1 MPSPTQTAA
10 WQALKQ
16 ERRAWNSL
24 SLRELFAEDKKR
36 FERFSLQ
43 LDDLLLDYSK
53 NLIRSQTLKLLLKLA
68 KEAGVEALRDAMFTG
83 EKINLTEGRAVLH
96 TALRNRSERPVM
108 VDGRDV
114 MPDVREVL
122 SRIRAFADRVRTGK
136 WKGHSGKPIS
146 DVVNIGIGGSD
157 LGPAMACLALKPY
170 GGNIRVHFVSN
181 VDPSHL
187 HDTLEDLDPAT
198 TLFIVASKTFTTQET
213 LLNAQAARAWLLA
226 SLPSPPG
233 VPKGRGCIRGAG
245 ATSSKMGEGTTPAIA
260 KHFVAISTNEEAVKA
275 FGIDPA
281 NMFGFW
287 DWVGG
292 RYSLWS
298 AIGLSIALYIGM
310 DEFEELLAGAH
321 DMDEHFRNAPLA
333 ENMPVLMALLGLWYN
348 NFWDAQSYAVLPYE
362 QRLARFPAYLQQLD
376 MESNGKGVM
385 RDGKPVKVSS
395 GPVLFGEP
403 GTNGQ
408 HAFYQL
414 IHQGTKLIPCDF
426 LAAAQSHNDVNGQH
440 AVLLSNF
447 LAQTEAL
454 MRGKTATEA
463 ETELTASG
471 MGKREIKALLPHKV
485 FPGNR
490 PTNTLLYRKLTPRT
504 LGRLIALYEH
514 KVFVQ
519 GALWNV
525 NSYDQWGV
533 ELGKQLAQAILPE
546 LTGGKATG
554 KHDASTNA
562 LIARLQPVGDE

>member
-1 MPSPTQTAA
+1 MPNLTRTPTWT
-10 WQALKQ
+10 ALKE
-16 ERRAWNSL
+16 ERKAWDTL
-24 SLRELFAEDKKR
+24 SLRELFNADPQR
-36 FERFSLQ
+36 FQRFSLA
-43 LDDLLLDYSK
+43 LDDELLLDYSK
-53 NLIRSQTLKLLLKLA
+53 NLIRPQTLECLLALA
-68 KEAGVEALRDAMFTG
+68 QEAGVEDLREALFSGAA
-83 EKINLTEGRAVLH
+83 INLTESRAVLH
-96 TALRNRSERPVM
+96 TALRNRSGQAVQTH
-108 VDGRDV
+108 GQDV
-114 MPDVREVL
+114 MPDVRAVL
-122 SRIRAFADRVRTGK
+122 KRMRTFVDRVRTGQ
-136 WKGHSGKPIS
+136 WKGYAPQGRRSKTIT

-170 GGNIRVHFVSN
+170 GGNMRAHFVSN

-187 HDTLEDLDPAT
+187 VDTLEALNPAT

-213 LLNAQAARAWLLA
+213 LLNAQAARAWLLDA
-226 SLPSPPG
+226 VKDESA
-233 VPKGRGCIRGAG
+233 VAR
-245 ATSSKMGEGTTPAIA
+245 
-260 KHFVAISTNEEAVKA
+260 HFVAVSTNEAAVRA

-298 AIGLSIALYIGM
+298 AIGLPIALYVGM
-310 DEFEELLAGAH
+310 DAFEDMLTGAFE
-321 DMDEHFRNAPLA
+321 MDEHFRTAPLA
-333 ENMPVLMALLGLWYN
+333 ENMPVILALLGLWYN
-348 NFWDAQSYAVLPYE
+348 NFWDAQAYAVLPYE

-376 MESNGKGVM
+376 MESNGKGVT
-385 RDGKPVKVSS
+385 REGLPVTYTT
-395 GPVLFGEP
+395 GPIVFGEP

-426 LAAAQSHNDVNGQH
+426 LAGRESHNDVNGQH

-454 MRGKTATEA
+454 MRGKTADEA
-463 ETELTASG
+463 RIELEAAGLSAS
-471 MGKREIKALLPHKV
+471 EIKALLPHKV

-490 PTNTLLYRKLTPRT
+490 PTNSLVYRRLTPHT

-519 GALWNV
+519 GAIWNV

-533 ELGKQLAQAILPE
+533 ELGKQLARMILPE
-546 LTGGKATG
+546 LTGEAMPDA
-554 KHDASTNA
+554 HDASTSG
-562 LIARLQPVGDE
+562 LIQHMK

>member
-10 WQALKQ
+10 WQSLKE
-16 ERRAWNSL
+16 ERRAWNKL
-24 SLRELFAEDKKR
+24 TLRELFAKDKKR

-53 NLIRSQTLKLLLKLA
+53 NLIRPQTLKLLVKLA
-68 KEAGVEALRDAMFTG
+68 KECGVEALRDAMFSG

-96 TALRNRSERPVM
+96 TALRNRSDRPVM
-108 VDGRDV
+108 VDGEDV
-114 MPDVREVL
+114 MPEVREVL
-122 SRIRAFADRVRTGK
+122 ARIRGFADRVRTGK
-136 WKGHSGKPIS
+136 WKGYTGKPIS

-157 LGPAMACLALKPY
+157 LGPVMACLALKPY
-170 GGNIRVHFVSN
+170 GGNIRAHFVSN

-187 HDTLEDLDPAT
+187 VDTLEDLDPAT

-213 LLNAQAARAWLLA
+213 LLNANAARTWLLDTA
-226 SLPSPPG
+226 KDEKA
-233 VPKGRGCIRGAG
+233 V
-245 ATSSKMGEGTTPAIA
+245 A
-260 KHFVAISTNEEAVKA
+260 KHFVAVSTNAQAVQA
-275 FGIDPA
+275 FGIDTA
-281 NMFGFW
+281 HMFGFW

-298 AIGLSIALYIGM
+298 AIGLPIALYIGM

-321 DMDEHFRNAPLA
+321 DMDEHFRSAPLA
-333 ENMPVLMALLGLWYN
+333 ENLPVVMALLGVWYN

-385 RDGKPVKVSS
+385 RNGKKVKTST

-426 LAAAQSHNDVNGQH
+426 LAAAESHNDENGQH

-454 MRGKTATEA
+454 MRGKTGAEVEA
-463 ETELTASG
+463 ELVAAG

-519 GALWNV
+519 GAIWNV

-533 ELGKQLAQAILPE
+533 ELGKQLAKAILPE
-546 LTGGKATG
+546 LTDGAATG
-554 KHDASTNA
+554 QHDASTNA
-562 LIARLQPVGDE
+562 LIARLRAGDES